1 MRDLLAAFFALIL
14 ASVAGFIGVIFGG
27 DYVGPV
33 AFFVTLIFCAWIE
46 RSPK

>member
-14 ASVAGFIGVIFGG
+14 ASVAGFIGAVFGG

-33 AFFVTLIFCAWIE
+33 AFFCHADLL
-46 RSPK
+46 RLD